1 MPAPLSATQLAELR
15 RREEA
20 RMVDTADIIT
30 RVRVSDGAGG
40 YTYTETTTEDI
51 PCWREANL
59 AGNTETPFGGQLT
72 SGLQW
77 LFVFPYGTTVSTDDE
92 IVYVPSGER
101 FSVMGVLGP
110 RTLELA
116 RRIIAV
122 EKATG

>member
-1 MPAPLSATQLAELR
+1 MLAPVSTVQLADLR

-20 RMVDTADIIT
+20 RMVNTADIIT
-30 RVRVSDGAGG
+30 RERVSDEAGG
-40 YTYTETTTEDI
+40 HTYTEWILEDV

-59 AGNTETPFGGQLT
+59 AGNTETPFGGQLQ

-77 LFVFPYGTTVSTDDE
+77 LFVFPYGTAITNDDE
-92 IVYVPSGER
+92 IVYGDER
-101 FSVMGVLGP
+101 FSVLGVLGP

-116 RRIIAV
+116 RRVIAT